1 MRRPI
6 RSPHRAPQR
15 RALFTALAC
24 VLAAAPA
31 AAQAPPSAWSA
42 RPQAPGG
49 GPPAVTHC
57 GDDGSG
63 SLRAAVAAAGNADT
77 IDLSALDCGTIALS
91 GALAVSVDDLELIG
105 PGADR
110 LALDAGGLDRVLA
123 HSGQGTLTIRGL
135 AIRGGTVV
143 GKSAGDPLRGGCVVS
158 AGRLDLRESS
168 VSGCLADAVDRAYG
182 GCISAQQ
189 AVIAD
194 AVIEHCTA
202 RASDAEQGWVHG
214 GALAVDD
221 GLQME
226 RSRVSH
232 STARATQGEALGG
245 GIFLGSTPS
254 TIVDSFIHDNA
265 AVGAPYLAGP
275 GFTTVQGMGGG
286 IHTAGRL
293 ALSGCTVAGNSAS
306 SGGGI
311 SLNEAGFSEDAL
323 SLVNSTVS
331 GNTASSQ
338 GGGIWVLF
346 SGIRIDNSTVVHNEA
361 VLGAGGI
368 MPRLGL
374 FALYDQSYPPKIS
387 SSIVAANATEKGAAD
402 LFIDTFGSPA
412 PKAFAVV
419 GAQDLIG
426 DSNLPL
432 PAGTLGGDPRLAPL
446 ADNGGSSPTHALL
459 ADSPARDAGSNTLNL
474 PFDQRG
480 AGHPRSAG
488 AAPDIG
494 AFESQSA
501 SETIFADGFE

>member
-6 RSPHRAPQR
+6 HSLHRTPPR

-31 AAQAPPSAWSA
+31 AAQAPWAA
-42 RPQAPGG
+42 RPPAPAGA
-49 GPPAVTHC
+49 PPAVTHC
-57 GDDGSG
+57 GDDGAG
-63 SLRAAVAAAGNADT
+63 SLRAALAAAGNADT
-77 IDLSALDCGTIALS
+77 IDLSALDCDTIMLS
-91 GALAVSVDDLELIG
+91 GGALTVGVDDLTLIG

-110 LALDAGGLDRVLA
+110 LTLDAGGLDRVLA
-123 HSGQGTLTIRGL
+123 HEGTGTLAIRGL
-135 AIRGGTVV
+135 TIRGGTVV
-143 GKSAGDPLRGGCVVS
+143 GKSAGDPLRGGCVLS
-158 AGRLDLRESS
+158 AGRLELLESS
-168 VSGCLADAVDRAYG
+168 VSGCLVDAVDRAYG
-182 GCISAQQ
+182 GCISAHQ

-194 AVIEHCTA
+194 TMIEQCTA
-202 RASDAEQGWVHG
+202 RASDTEQSWVHG

-232 STARATQGEALGG
+232 STARALQGEALGG
-245 GIFLGSTPS
+245 GIFVGTAPS
-254 TIVDSFIHDNA
+254 TIDDSFIHDNVA
-265 AVGAPYLAGP
+265 LGAPYLAGP

-286 IHTAGRL
+286 IHTSGRL
-293 ALSGCTVAGNSAS
+293 TLSGCTVAGNQAS

-346 SGIRIDNSTVVHNEA
+346 SGIRIDNSTVAFNEA
-361 VLGAGGI
+361 VLGGGGI

-387 SSIVAANATEKGAAD
+387 SSIIAANATEKGAAD
-402 LFIDTFGSPA
+402 LFVDTFGSPP

-419 GAQDLIG
+419 GAQNLIG
-426 DSNLPL
+426 DSNLPV
-432 PAGTLGGDPRLAPL
+432 PAGTLGGDPLLAPL
-446 ADNGGSSPTHALL
+446 ADNGGLSPTHALL
-459 ADSPARDAGSNTLNL
+459 AGSPARDAGSNALNL
-474 PFDQRG
+474 AFDQRG

-488 AAPDIG
+488 PAPDIG
-494 AFESQSA
+494 AFESPSDG
-501 SETIFADGFE
+501 ETIFADGFE